1 MTTLRDRMIGEI
13 ETLAPAELIA
23 VQGMID
29 ALKRAAPTQKHTVGT
44 GRQRARVALLT
55 LTGSMAD
62 TLLLEREEER
72 L

>member
-1 MTTLRDRMIGEI
+1 MIGEI

-29 ALKRAAPTQKHTVGT
+29 ALKRTAPIQKHAVGT
-44 GRQRARVALLT
+44 GRQRARVALST

-62 TLLLEREEER
+62 ALLQEREEER